1 VARTSEFD
9 RSGSVASLERA
20 PDRYLILSPD
30 LDIIGVTQAYLD
42 ATMTCRADI
51 VGRHLFDVFP
61 DNPADPAADGVRNL
75 HASLKRVLASGAP
88 DEMPVQKY
96 DVRRPSGDGGGFQE
110 KYWKPL
116 NAPVLE
122 HDGSIAYIVHRVDD
136 VTTAITDRRAAAT
149 ALSDSEENFGFVA
162 NNIPQFAWMAD
173 TSGSIFWYNRR
184 WFDYTGTTLEQMRG
198 WGWQKVH
205 HPDHVD
211 RVVAVIK
218 HAFDT
223 GEDWEDTF
231 PLRGTDGTYRWF
243 LSRARPIRDR
253 DGMIMRWFGTNT
265 DITEQRQAEQA
276 LRESEE
282 FNRRILASSTDCIKV
297 LDLDGKLRF
306 MSEGAQEAMEIDDF
320 ASVDGCTWLD
330 FWNGPHAEAA
340 RFAVEEARAGRVGQ
354 FQGGAPTA
362 KGNARWWDVRISA
375 IRGADGEPA
384 KLLSV
389 SRDITVAHDAE
400 MNSRKLNEELES
412 RVNERTETLRRS
424 NEALLK
430 EISQREAAEAQ
441 VRQMQKIEAIGQL
454 TGGIAHDFNNMLAVI
469 ISGCG
474 LMERRIARGEDITK
488 YLQGVRDAADRAA
501 SLTHRLLAFSRQLP
515 LSPGAIDPNRM
526 VNSMSELL
534 QRTIGEDI
542 RLETVLAGGLWGAH
556 ADPSQL
562 ENSILNLAI
571 NSRDAMPKG
580 GKLTIETGNAHLD
593 DEYARDQGDVAAGQ
607 YVMIAVS
614 DTGEGMTREVI
625 ERAFDPFFTTKPVG
639 KGTGL
644 GLSQVYGFVKQSKGH
659 LKLYSEVGH
668 GTTVKIYLP
677 RIFGET
683 ENHASPTTARP
694 TPTGTLAELI
704 LVVED
709 ETRIREITTDSLR
722 ELGYGV
728 VHAASGA
735 AALKL
740 LREREDIGLLFTD
753 IVMPDMNGRQ
763 LADAAHEMRPGLKVL
778 YTTGYTRNA
787 IVHNGVL
794 DPGVNFI
801 AKPFTLDQ
809 LGNKIREVLS

>member
-136 VTTAITDRRAAAT
+136 VTTAITDRRATAT

-320 ASVDGCTWLD
+320 ASVRWLYV
-330 FWNGPHAEAA
+330 A
-340 RFAVEEARAGRVGQ
+340 RFLERASRGGGPLRGR
-354 FQGGAPTA
+354 
-362 KGNARWWDVRISA
+362 
-375 IRGADGEPA
+375 RGSRGPRRPVPGRRADGERKCPM
-384 KLLSV
+384 V
-389 SRDITVAHDAE
+389 GCPDIRDTRGGRRARKAAVGLARYHD
-400 MNSRKLNEELES
+400 RPRRRNELQ
-412 RVNERTETLRRS
+412 
-424 NEALLK
+424 EA
-430 EISQREAAEAQ
+430 
-441 VRQMQKIEAIGQL
+441 
-454 TGGIAHDFNNMLAVI
+454 
-469 ISGCG
+469 
-474 LMERRIARGEDITK
+474 ERRAREP
-488 YLQGVRDAADRAA
+488 R
-501 SLTHRLLAFSRQLP
+501 
-515 LSPGAIDPNRM
+515 
-526 VNSMSELL
+526 
-534 QRTIGEDI
+534 QRTHG
-542 RLETVLAGGLWGAH
+542 
-556 ADPSQL
+556 
-562 ENSILNLAI
+562 NLA
-571 NSRDAMPKG
+571 
-580 GKLTIETGNAHLD
+580 
-593 DEYARDQGDVAAGQ
+593 
-607 YVMIAVS
+607 
-614 DTGEGMTREVI
+614 
-625 ERAFDPFFTTKPVG
+625 PV
-639 KGTGL
+639 
-644 GLSQVYGFVKQSKGH
+644 
-659 LKLYSEVGH
+659 E
-668 GTTVKIYLP
+668 
-677 RIFGET
+677 
-683 ENHASPTTARP
+683 
-694 TPTGTLAELI
+694 
-704 LVVED
+704 
-709 ETRIREITTDSLR
+709 
-722 ELGYGV
+722 
-728 VHAASGA
+728 
-735 AALKL
+735 
-740 LREREDIGLLFTD
+740 
-753 IVMPDMNGRQ
+753 
-763 LADAAHEMRPGLKVL
+763 
-778 YTTGYTRNA
+778 
-787 IVHNGVL
+787 
-794 DPGVNFI
+794 
-801 AKPFTLDQ
+801 
-809 LGNKIREVLS
+809 